1 MSYNFEEEFTR
12 LQDFIKAYDI
22 TRIDCPVGISF
33 SATGAI
39 ILKYSLS
46 SSPKFFS
53 TLSQVAEHIHQFLE
67 DK

>member
-1 MSYNFEEEFTR
+1 MSYSFEEEFTR
-12 LQDFIKAYDI
+12 LQDFVKAYDI
-22 TRIDCPVGISF
+22 TQNNCPVGISF

-53 TLSQVAEHIHQFLE
+53 NLSAVAEHIHQFLE